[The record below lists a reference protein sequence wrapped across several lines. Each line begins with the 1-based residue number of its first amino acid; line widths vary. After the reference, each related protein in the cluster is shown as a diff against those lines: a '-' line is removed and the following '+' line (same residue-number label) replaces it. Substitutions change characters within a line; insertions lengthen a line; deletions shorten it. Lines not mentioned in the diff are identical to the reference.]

1 MSFYF
6 YMQHKSIRT
15 SAIFPIY
22 RIAGIKCDI
31 LFFMKIR
38 ALFFDLDETL
48 YPFGNK
54 VVYVLGERMN
64 HFISEKLNIS
74 QDEVKGFRDRLYRT
88 YGTTA
93 KGLVVEYGVDL
104 IDFLKYSHDIDIS
117 GFISPMPELRQILN
131 RIPLRKYILTNADR
145 FHATRVL
152 KNLSIF
158 DCFDGIIDVLDVF
171 PDCKPS
177 PKAFEKA
184 LWMTGIQS
192 ASDCIFFDDYP
203 QNVDV
208 AHELGFY
215 AVQVGDRTPAKFAD
229 SRIDRIEDMIEL
241 DLFKEFVL

>member
-1 MSFYF
+1 
-6 YMQHKSIRT
+6 
-15 SAIFPIY
+15 
-22 RIAGIKCDI
+22 
-31 LFFMKIR
+31 MKIR

-74 QDEVKGFRDRLYRT
+74 ESEVKGFRDRLYRT

-131 RIPLRKYILTNADR
+131 QIPLRKYILTNADR

-192 ASDCIFFDDYP
+192 ASDCIFFDDFP

-208 AHELGFY
+208 AHEMGFY
-215 AVQVGDRTPAKFAD
+215 AIQVGDRTPAKFAD
-229 SRIDRIEDMIEL
+229 SRIDRIEDMIHL